1 MVEVERS
8 EETSEMLGGRGQILD
23 VRSNR
28 DGCRKERFEN
38 GSYVSGVETHQG
50 GDRRTRRVRSSV
62 PECGV
67 CRCRIW
73 AGGEQGI

>member
-28 DGCRKERFEN
+28 DGCRKEKFEN
-38 GSYVSGVETHQG
+38 GS
-50 GDRRTRRVRSSV
+50 
-62 PECGV
+62 
-67 CRCRIW
+67 
-73 AGGEQGI
+73 